1 MTIQD
6 ELAAELRD
14 AMLSK
19 DAARRDVIRQ
29 IQTEI
34 SVVKSDPG
42 FQGDADDAVYQR
54 VIGSYV
60 KKMDKSRE
68 EYEGYGERGA
78 AMAAKLGFEVDY
90 LRRWL
95 PTTLDEAATRT
106 LVTDAIVE
114 LGVAGDEKSAGRVI
128 GHLMKSHGKDVD
140 GGMVNRLVREE
151 LLTN

>member
-1 MTIQD
+1 MTIKD
-6 ELAAELRD
+6 ELAAELKD

-19 DAARRDVIRQ
+19 DAPRRDVIRQ
-29 IQTEI
+29 IQTDV
-34 SVVKSDPG
+34 SVAISDPG
-42 FQGDADDAVYQR
+42 FDGSADDDLYEK

-78 AMAAKLGFEVDY
+78 AMAAKLGYEVDY

-95 PTTLDEAATRT
+95 PQTLDEAATRQ
-106 LVTDAIVE
+106 LVTDAIAD

-128 GHLMKSHGKDVD
+128 GQLMKSHGKDVD
-140 GGMVNRLVREE
+140 GGLVNRLVREE
-151 LLTN
+151 LSAS